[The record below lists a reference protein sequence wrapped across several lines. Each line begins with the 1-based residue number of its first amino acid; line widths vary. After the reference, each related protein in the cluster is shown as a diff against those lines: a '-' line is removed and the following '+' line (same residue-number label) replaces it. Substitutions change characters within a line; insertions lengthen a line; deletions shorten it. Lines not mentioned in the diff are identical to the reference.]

1 MSYRVKEI
9 VKTIQGEGANTGK
22 VVVLCRFEGCNLN
35 CCFCDESNFAGIDG
49 SGGGEFETP
58 DLLAEAILELW
69 GKGGS
74 NRMVV
79 LTGGEPLLQVDT
91 ELITVLHERSF
102 YIAVETN
109 GSLTPP
115 DGLDWI
121 CVSPKP
127 ESSFVLKSGNELKLV
142 YPQQNLDPS
151 VYLEYDFEHFFLQ
164 PVDSPDYEDNLKA
177 TLDYCLKHPQW
188 RVSLQTHK
196 YMNIP

>member
-1 MSYRVKEI
+1 MESLEN
-9 VKTIQGEGANTGK
+9 QG
-22 VVVLCRFEGCNLN
+22 
-35 CCFCDESNFAGIDG
+35 
-49 SGGGEFETP
+49 
-58 DLLAEAILELW
+58 
-69 GKGGS
+69 
-74 NRMVV
+74 
-79 LTGGEPLLQVDT
+79 
-91 ELITVLHERSF
+91 VLHERSF